1 MEELQKQEEARNDVM
16 LTMFYLNKL
25 VECGFVE
32 GGPRITMTGF
42 DMAMDLKESGYV
54 VAEQDV
60 RKICEVY
67 KFEPVNSFTL
77 MIMDMQ
83 RLGLPVMLKMA
94 EELNKEEDD
103 GN

>member
-1 MEELQKQEEARNDVM
+1 M

>member
-1 MEELQKQEEARNDVM
+1 
-16 LTMFYLNKL
+16 MFYLNKL